1 MQLPKN
7 DQTIGVLT
15 LIGWESE
22 VDLKIVFK

>member
-7 DQTIGVLT
+7 VQTTGLLT